1 MGQARETRWMSQSC
15 AMYALAGVFELLVGL
30 AELLRNAKR

>member
-1 MGQARETRWMSQSC
+1 MEARPLSERQAALR
-15 AMYALAGVFELLVGL
+15 YALAGVFELLEGL